1 MSRVETSRSQPEV
14 GVRPDADK
22 PERSSIG
29 LIVDE
34 HQIRSQMA
42 VAEVAPRAAECVVMA
57 ARFKCLVVRECMDG
71 RDCEPARR

>member
-1 MSRVETSRSQPEV
+1 MFCPVSSRSQPEI

-29 LIVDE
+29 LIVEE
-34 HQIRSQMA
+34 HQIRSQVA
-42 VAEVAPRAAECVVMA
+42 VAEVAPRAAERVAMA
-57 ARFKCLVVRECMDG
+57 ARFKCLGVRGCPDG